1 MALTVVKKS
10 AESAVKFDKNGRSY
24 KTCTFSKMGMREV
37 ELPGVGK
44 VVIEDK
50 PVETSVNLY
59 EESYLD
65 NKPHYGYHTAI
76 GAYLSG
82 DIVTRKVAP
91 YTINS
96 VNRTTGEVTERVV
109 DTYTTVVFCPIGTD
123 AAAFESIVA
132 TTFKSR
138 GHEIA
143 KESSVV
149 MTANNTVMTDSDD
162 LIA

>member
-1 MALTVVKKS
+1 MINVVKKS
-10 AESAVKFDKNGRSY
+10 AESAVKSDKNGRAY
-24 KTCTFSKMGMREV
+24 KTCTFSKMGMKEV
-37 ELPGVGK
+37 EIPGMGK
-44 VVIEDK
+44 IMVEDK

-76 GAYLSG
+76 GAFLSG

-96 VNRTTGEVTERVV
+96 VNRTTGEITERTV

-123 AAAFESIVA
+123 AGAFESIIA
-132 TTFKSR
+132 TTFRSR
-138 GHEIA
+138 GHEVA
-143 KESSVV
+143 GTAPVKSVELDAQNIELV
-149 MTANNTVMTDSDD
+149 A
-162 LIA
+162 